1 MKKTV
6 GIVLIYSAAVL
17 IMLSILFRFNI
28 IRFDYAYTTAAFG
41 FLLYIVGLFLT
52 REGKLSPYKIAMIV
66 ISVIL
71 IVFAIWKD
79 WSRTG

>member
-17 IMLSILFRFNI
+17 IMLSILFLFKI

-66 ISVIL
+66 ISAVL
-71 IVFAIWKD
+71 IAVAII
-79 WSRTG
+79 RELA